1 MADIIKNQIVNGLI
15 PVSHNGRI
23 TACTSDGKVIGG
35 IISCSVE
42 SNCRDIVR
50 MTLTVEVQNRE
61 GNLVIGRFSKAEK
74 QEIETNFSLK

>member
-15 PVSHNGRI
+15 PVSHNGRV

-42 SNCRDIVR
+42 SDCREIVR
-50 MTLTVEVQNRE
+50 MTLTVEVRNRE
-61 GNLVIGRFSKAEK
+61 GNFAIGRFNKTDK
-74 QEIETNFSLK
+74 QEIEANFSLK